1 MWYAADDAAVVRAA
15 TGSPR
20 AALPAMA
27 RGVTMGEG
35 ATPLVTCAAAGHTVH
50 AKLDSLNPTCS
61 FKDRGSAALVSAVA
75 DASTPWQGIVVAST
89 GNTAPSVAAYAARA
103 GVPVAVVVPAGTSM
117 AKLGQVAAHDATVFT
132 VEGTFSDCFTL
143 AQQTAGE
150 AILNATAVY
159 SANPFVAMANRTVAF
174 ELLEQLPA
182 PPTHVT
188 VPVGAGPLLGG
199 IDQGFREAVAA
210 GLLDRRPAM
219 VCVQARGCHP
229 IVQAYEADR
238 PVTAWTEPITTTVGA
253 IADPLVGYPED
264 GETTRQAVLDS
275 GGSAIALP
283 DAQIHAAADDLARRY
298 GIYAEPAAAAGVGV
312 VEELSLDADAVVV
325 AMVTG
330 HGLKEPPAS
339 DGADGGLAR
348 PADPDAIAAALVS
361 AGDGPRAA

>member
-1 MWYAADDAAVVRAA
+1 VWYSASDAAIARAA
-15 TGSPR
+15 EGAPR
-20 AALPAMA
+20 AALPSMA
-27 RGVTMGEG
+27 RGVSMGEG
-35 ATPLVTCAAAGHTVH
+35 ATPLVPCTVAGHTVH

-103 GVPVAVVVPAGTSM
+103 GVPAAVIVPEGTSM
-117 AKLGQVAAHDATVFT
+117 AKLGQVAAHDAAVFT
-132 VEGTFSDCFTL
+132 VDGTFSDCFTL
-143 AQQTAGE
+143 AQQTAG
-150 AILNATAVY
+150 ATIVNATAVY

-219 VCVQARGCHP
+219 ICVQARGCHP
-229 IVQAYEADR
+229 IVQAYEAAR
-238 PVTAWTEPITTTVGA
+238 PVSAWTAPITTSVGA

-275 GGSAIALP
+275 GGAAIALP
-283 DAQIHAAADDLARRY
+283 DAQIHAAADDLARRW
-298 GIYAEPAAAAGVGV
+298 GIYAEPAAAASVGV
-312 VEELSLDADAVVV
+312 IDELSLDADAVVV

-330 HGLKEPPAS
+330 HGLKEPAEH

-348 PADPDAIAAALVS
+348 PADPEAIEAALLS
-361 AGDGPRAA
+361 TAADAGAG